1 MPIEAATYI
10 STLDASNPPSTDL
23 LAEGDDHLR
32 LLKSVLKASF
42 PNITGPMTATQA
54 ILNGLD
60 ARVTSVQTQVDLA
73 DNGASIVP
81 VSGILEQAEPIN
93 NVTSVGYT
101 ILTGDRSKLI
111 TRSNAAAMGDTLPQ
125 AGVSFPAGWFC
136 AVENI
141 HASNAVTITATI
153 STINGASTLVVYPGY
168 RAIISSDGTNY
179 RASLVPASTGAQT
192 RRMALAG
199 AYTILPTDVRP
210 LTIFDYTTAGF
221 TISTN
226 VAASNFTAQIVVIRN
241 SATTGVVTF
250 DPTSTETV
258 DGAATLSINAGE
270 TWWLISDGTNWKS
283 LSVMG
288 RLLHSGAVASKTA
301 SYTALLTDKGK
312 SIRFDGLTADVT
324 LTLPSAA
331 SCGDG
336 FLLFVSNEDT
346 NDTTGWGVI
355 IDPNSTELL
364 DGFSTRKM
372 YTGSRLTLLCD
383 GTGWRTV
390 GGYYRYFSGDQTIT
404 AANGLTG
411 PLAHGLGVRPRRV
424 WAEIKCTTA
433 EQNWAVGDVVAI
445 QYDYSTAGWGPN
457 ALYFDAT
464 SLNIRG
470 GDGGLA
476 SIIIPNKTLGSH
488 FTITA
493 ANWRVRVYAEA

>member
-81 VSGILEQAEPIN
+81 VSGVLEQAEPIN

-111 TRSNAAAMGDTLPQ
+111 LRSNAAAMGDTLPQ
-125 AGVSFPAGWFC
+125 AGVSFPAGWFV

-141 HASNAVTITATI
+141 HASNAVTLTPTI
-153 STINGASTLVVYPGY
+153 STINGAASLVIYPGY

-179 RASLVPASTGAQT
+179 RASLVPAATGALP
-192 RRMALAG
+192 RRMGLSG

-210 LTIFDYTTAGF
+210 LTVFDYTTAGF
-221 TISTN
+221 SIITA
-226 VAASNFTAQIVVIRN
+226 VAASNFTGQIVVIRN
-241 SATTGVVTF
+241 SAASGVVTF
-250 DPTSTETV
+250 DPNGAETV
-258 DGAATLSINAGE
+258 DGASTLLVNPGE
-270 TWWLISDGTNWKS
+270 TYWLISDGSTWKS
-283 LSVMG
+283 LVANG
-288 RLLHSGAVASKTA
+288 PLLRSGTLASKTA
-301 SYTALLTDKGK
+301 SYTAVLGDRGK
-312 SIRFDGLTADVT
+312 SIRFAGLAADAT

-346 NDTTGWGVI
+346 GFFGVTV
-355 IDPNSTELL
+355 DPNGAELIDGASTKK
-364 DGFSTRKM
+364 GFAGTRVM
-372 YTGSRLTLLCD
+372 LLCD

-390 GGYYRYFSGDQTIT
+390 SGRWRWISATFTPT
-404 AANGLTG
+404 AASTTG
-411 PLAHGLGVRPRRV
+411 ALAHGLGVIPNSV
-424 WAEIKCTTA
+424 QVQMTCLTA
-433 EQNWAVGDVVAI
+433 DAGYSVGDIYHFAA
-445 QYDYSTAGWGPN
+445 Y
-457 ALYFDAT
+457 
-464 SLNIRG
+464 
-470 GDGGLA
+470 GDGPTGDSSGFA
-476 SIIIPNKTLGSH
+476 ITKDVTNITVRVAAIVPNIPNKTTGSRVV
-488 FTITA
+488 TTA
-493 ANWRVRVYAEA
+493 ANWAVRVIAED